1 MRPKHGWALV
11 HVSILAGLLLTCNTE
26 ATDSEDSSCSQRIT
40 VRRHT
45 VYKATVGQTLKIN
58 CTVFFCDDTPPTVS
72 WEKNSFLIPVNKTS
86 HINTEW
92 SLINKQEGV
101 SLLSFKKIHLSD
113 SGRYNCQMKGSVS
126 HGITLNVYGD
136 NETISPL
143 ENSTS
148 KDSGS
153 KVYMTYVYSAV
164 GTASVVIAVIIVTAV
179 LLRGCKGRSKK
190 ENKTENQYICME
202 ERTFTHRTPKGSPS
216 VTPSTQKKTTLMPP
230 KREIV
235 STHKAQMRE
244 ENMTQ
249 KEEEGAS
256 IVYAAINHQLPST
269 AAGPRRQTPQEEPTL
284 YAALRVA

>member
-11 HVSILAGLLLTCNTE
+11 DISILVALLLTCNTE

-126 HGITLNVYGD
+126 HGITLNVYG
-136 NETISPL
+136 
-143 ENSTS
+143 
-148 KDSGS
+148 
-153 KVYMTYVYSAV
+153 
-164 GTASVVIAVIIVTAV
+164 
-179 LLRGCKGRSKK
+179 RSKK